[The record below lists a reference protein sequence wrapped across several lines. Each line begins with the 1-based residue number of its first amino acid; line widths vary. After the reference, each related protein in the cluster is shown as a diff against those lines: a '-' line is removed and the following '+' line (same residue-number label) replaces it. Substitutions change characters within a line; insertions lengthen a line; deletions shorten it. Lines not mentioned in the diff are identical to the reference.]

1 MKLRY
6 LLGIL
11 VCLGLLACESTQTEY
26 LSPGKMQEVLMEIHY
41 ADAATERFEAKV
53 QPRNALREDLY
64 DQILVRYGLSR
75 EDFFISYKYYVEETF
90 ILDSLY
96 GDMIDSFDVKVQRIE
111 DSLSVSK
118 ARELEIKRIQK
129 IGDTTKTPAKEIKAI
144 WQKSPK
150 DTEK

>member
-6 LLGIL
+6 LLVIL
-11 VCLGLLACESTQTEY
+11 ACLGFGACESFQAEY
-26 LSPGKMQEVLMEIHY
+26 LPPGKMQEILMEIHY
-41 ADAATERFEAKV
+41 ADAATERFEAKI

-64 DQILVRYGLSR
+64 DQILIRYGLSR

-96 GDMIDSFDVKVQRIE
+96 GDMIDSFDVKVQRLE
-111 DSLSVSK
+111 DSLSVAK
-118 ARELEIKRIQK
+118 ARELDIKRIQK
-129 IGDTTKTPAKEIKAI
+129 VGDTTKTKELKPV

-150 DTEK
+150 DTEQ